1 MMVSKTPTRLR
12 VSRTR
17 LVAALGLACVLAACG
32 RSDDA
37 QAPADT
43 AAPAA
48 ASAQASQQAAAR
60 QQAADDAIAGL
71 SVDELRSAASAAYQ
85 ESRLYAPAG
94 ENAME
99 YYLALRE
106 KQAGDAAASSALI
119 DLLPMS
125 VIATEQSRDR
135 GDYAEARRLLG
146 LIERAD
152 DAHPALERLR
162 TSIAAAETQAAARA
176 EQQKLTAEQETQRT
190 QQLERERAQQQQQQ
204 QAAAAQQLAQ
214 QQAATE
220 QAAREEAAR
229 QTAAREE
236 AARQQAERQ
245 DTARAEP
252 AAPATPPPAPVAA
265 PAQLRPLSTPAPR
278 YPADALRAGTRGEVM
293 VEFTVGVDGAVSNAR
308 VVRADPPRTFD
319 REALAAVRRW
329 RFEPVPAPVLLQKRI
344 TMEVSSARVISPSGW

>member
-1 MMVSKTPTRLR
+1 MMVSKNPTRLHA
-12 VSRTR
+12 SRTR

-37 QAPADT
+37 E
-43 AAPAA
+43 APAA
-48 ASAQASQQAAAR
+48 AAPDAVTAQASQQAAAR

-71 SVDELRSAASAAYQ
+71 SVDELRSAAAAAYQ

-135 GDYAEARRLLG
+135 GDYTEARRLLG

-152 DAHPALERLR
+152 RAHPALERLR
-162 TSIAAAETQAAARA
+162 SSIETAETQAAAKA
-176 EQQKLTAEQETQRT
+176 EQQKLTAEQEAQRA
-190 QQLERERAQQQQQQ
+190 QQVERERAQQQQQQ
-204 QAAAAQQLAQ
+204 QTTAAAQLAQ
-214 QQAATE
+214 QQAADQT
-220 QAAREEAAR
+220 AREEAAR

-236 AARQQAERQ
+236 AARQQAARQ
-245 DTARAEP
+245 EATRAEP
-252 AAPATPPPAPVAA
+252 AAPATPPPAPATAA

-278 YPADALRAGTRGEVM
+278 YPADALRAGTRGEVL

-329 RFEPVPAPVLLQKRI
+329 RFEPVPAPVTTRRSI
-344 TMEVSSARVISPSGW
+344 AFSPSTD

>member
-1 MMVSKTPTRLR
+1 MVSKTPTTRRASRARLA
-12 VSRTR
+12 
-17 LVAALGLACVLAACG
+17 AALGLACVLAACG
-32 RSDDA
+32 RSDEA
-37 QAPADT
+37 ETPAADT
-43 AAPAA
+43 PGAVT
-48 ASAQASQQAAAR
+48 AQASQQAAAR

-71 SVDELRSAASAAYQ
+71 SVDELRAAASAAYQ

-152 DAHPALERLR
+152 STHPALERLR
-162 TSIAAAETQAAARA
+162 TSIANAEAQAAAKA
-176 EQQKLTAEQETQRT
+176 EQQKLTAEQEAQRA
-190 QQLERERAQQQQQQ
+190 QQVERERAQQQQQQ
-204 QAAAAQQLAQ
+204 QTAAAAQLTQ
-214 QQAATE
+214 QQAADQT
-220 QAAREEAAR
+220 ARDEAAR

-236 AARQQAERQ
+236 AARQQAAREE
-245 DTARAEP
+245 TAP
-252 AAPATPPPAPVAA
+252 AQTPAPAPATPAPSAA

-293 VEFTVGVDGAVSNAR
+293 VEFTVDVDGSVSNAR

-329 RFEPVPAPVLLQKRI
+329 RFEPVAAPVTTRRTI
-344 TMEVSSARVISPSGW
+344 GFSPAAN

>member
-1 MMVSKTPTRLR
+1 MVSKISTTCRAPRARLAAA
-12 VSRTR
+12 
-17 LVAALGLACVLAACG
+17 VALACVLAACG
-32 RSDDA
+32 RSDEA
-37 QAPADT
+37 ET
-43 AAPAA
+43 PAA
-48 ASAQASQQAAAR
+48 AAPGAVTAQASEQAAAR

-71 SVDELRSAASAAYQ
+71 SVEELRSAGAAAYQ

-152 DAHPALERLR
+152 STHPALERLR
-162 TSIAAAETQAAARA
+162 ASIATAEEQTAARA
-176 EQQKLTAEQETQRT
+176 EQQKLTAEQEALRAQT
-190 QQLERERAQQQQQQ
+190 LERERAQQQQQQ

-214 QQAATE
+214 QQAAAE
-220 QAAREEAAR
+220 EAAREEAAR
-229 QTAAREE
+229 QAAAREE
-236 AARQQAERQ
+236 AARQQA
-245 DTARAEP
+245 ARP
-252 AAPATPPPAPVAA
+252 APTPQAPPAPAPTPTPVAA

-278 YPADALRAGTRGEVM
+278 YPADALRAGTSGEVM
-293 VEFTVGVDGAVSNAR
+293 VEFTVDVDGSVSNAR

-329 RFEPVPAPVLLQKRI
+329 RFEPVPAPVTTCRTI
-344 TMEVSSARVISPSGW
+344 GFAPAAN

>member
-1 MMVSKTPTRLR
+1 MVSKIPTARR
-12 VSRTR
+12 ASRAR
-17 LVAALGLACVLAACG
+17 RAAVVGLVCVLVACG
-32 RSDDA
+32 RSEDA
-37 QAPADT
+37 E
-43 AAPAA
+43 APAA
-48 ASAQASQQAAAR
+48 AAPGAVTAQATQQAAAR

-152 DAHPALERLR
+152 STHPALERLR
-162 TSIAAAETQAAARA
+162 ASIASAEEQTAARA
-176 EQQKLTAEQETQRT
+176 EQQKLTAEQEAQRAQT
-190 QQLERERAQQQQQQ
+190 VERERAQQQQQQ

-214 QQAATE
+214 QQAASE
-220 QAAREEAAR
+220 QSAREEAAR
-229 QTAAREE
+229 QAAAQE
-236 AARQQAERQ
+236 AARPEPVPQQAP
-245 DTARAEP
+245 AP
-252 AAPATPPPAPVAA
+252 AAPTPAPVATAAA

-278 YPADALRAGTRGEVM
+278 YPADALRAGTSGEVM
-293 VEFTVGVDGAVSNAR
+293 VEFTVGVDGSVSNAR

-329 RFEPVPAPVLLQKRI
+329 RFEPVPAPVTTRRTI
-344 TMEVSSARVISPSGW
+344 GFAPAAN

>member
-1 MMVSKTPTRLR
+1 MVSKISTTCRAPRARLAAA
-12 VSRTR
+12 
-17 LVAALGLACVLAACG
+17 VALACVLAACG
-32 RSDDA
+32 RSD
-37 QAPADT
+37 APET
-43 AAPAA
+43 PAA
-48 ASAQASQQAAAR
+48 AAPGAVTAQASEQAAVR

-71 SVDELRSAASAAYQ
+71 SVDELRSAGAAAYQ

-152 DAHPALERLR
+152 STHPALERLR
-162 TSIAAAETQAAARA
+162 ASIATAEEQTAARA
-176 EQQKLTAEQETQRT
+176 EQQKLTAEQEALRAQT
-190 QQLERERAQQQQQQ
+190 LERERAQQQQQQ
-204 QAAAAQQLAQ
+204 QTAAAQQLAQ
-214 QQAATE
+214 QQAEAE
-220 QAAREEAAR
+220 EAAREEAAR
-229 QTAAREE
+229 QAAAREE
-236 AARQQAERQ
+236 AARQQA
-245 DTARAEP
+245 ARP
-252 AAPATPPPAPVAA
+252 TPTPQPPPAPAPAPVAA

-278 YPADALRAGTRGEVM
+278 YPADALRAGTSGEVM
-293 VEFTVGVDGAVSNAR
+293 VEFTVDVDGSVSNAR

-329 RFEPVPAPVLLQKRI
+329 RFEPVPAPVTTRRTI
-344 TMEVSSARVISPSGW
+344 GFAPTAN

>member
-1 MMVSKTPTRLR
+1 MVSKIPTS
-12 VSRTR
+12 SRASCA
-17 LVAALGLACVLAACG
+17 LLAAALALACALAACG
-32 RSDDA
+32 RNEEA
-37 QAPADT
+37 

-48 ASAQASQQAAAR
+48 DAPGDVTAQASQQAAAR
-60 QQAADDAIAGL
+60 QQVADNAIAGF
-71 SVDELRSAASAAYQ
+71 SVDELRAAGSAAYQ

-99 YYLALRE
+99 YYLALRD

-135 GDYAEARRLLG
+135 GDYVEARRLLG

-152 DAHPALERLR
+152 RAHPSLERLR
-162 TSIAAAETQAAARA
+162 ASIANAEEQAATRV
-176 EQQKLTAEQETQRT
+176 EQQKLTAEQEAQRA
-190 QQLERERAQQQQQQ
+190 QQLERERVQQQQQQ
-204 QAAAAQQLAQ
+204 QAAAAQLLAQ

-220 QAAREEAAR
+220 TAAREEAAR

-236 AARQQAERQ
+236 AARQAAARPEP
-245 DTARAEP
+245 ARAETP
-252 AAPATPPPAPVAA
+252 APAPATPAPAAA
-265 PAQLRPLSTPAPR
+265 AAQLRPLSTPAPR
-278 YPADALRAGTRGEVM
+278 YPSDALRAGTSGEVL

-329 RFEPVPAPVLLQKRI
+329 RFEPVPAPVTTRRTI
-344 TMEVSSARVISPSGW
+344 GFSPTTN

>member
-1 MMVSKTPTRLR
+1 MVSKILAPGRASPARLA
-12 VSRTR
+12 
-17 LVAALGLACVLAACG
+17 AALGLACVLVACG
-32 RSDDA
+32 RGDD
-37 QAPADT
+37 

-48 ASAQASQQAAAR
+48 DSPAAAVSGQASEQAAAR
-60 QQAADDAIAGL
+60 QQAADNAIAGL
-71 SVDELRSAASAAYQ
+71 SADELRAAASTAYQ

-135 GDYAEARRLLG
+135 GDYAEAQRLLG

-152 DAHPALERLR
+152 SAHPALERLR
-162 TSIAAAETQAAARA
+162 TSIAAAEAQASARA
-176 EQQKLTAEQETQRT
+176 EQQKLTAEQETLRA
-190 QQLERERAQQQQQQ
+190 QQVERERAQQQQQQ
-204 QAAAAQQLAQ
+204 QTAAAQQLAQ
-214 QQAATE
+214 QQTAAE
-220 QAAREEAAR
+220 QASREAAEQETAR

-236 AARQQAERQ
+236 AARQQAAQ
-245 DTARAEP
+245 Q
-252 AAPATPPPAPVAA
+252 APAPTPAPPPAAA
-265 PAQLRPLSTPAPR
+265 PPAATAAQLRPLSTPAPR
-278 YPADALRAGTRGEVM
+278 YPADALRAGTSGEVM
-293 VEFTVGVDGAVSNAR
+293 VEFTVGVDGAVTNAR

-329 RFEPVPAPVLLQKRI
+329 RFEPVPAPVTTRRTI
-344 TMEVSSARVISPSGW
+344 GFAPSAN